1 MLLTPASAINPVRSH
16 AGKRRLRTEGWE
28 RLALGLGLLLA
39 ASTALAASGG
49 NAAAGKAKSVA
60 CAGCHGPDG
69 NGVGNPD
76 WPKLAGQVEEY
87 LLKQLRDF
95 KSGARKDL
103 IMNGT
108 MNGMAAG
115 LSEQDMKDIAAFY
128 ASQKLKPSVARDAE
142 LVKLGERIYRGGI
155 AKRRVAACMSCHGPS
170 GHGIPPKFPR
180 VSGQNSSYTE
190 KQMLFFKAGTRSND
204 GGVMTPTAFEMS
216 EKEIKAVAEYLAGLR

>member
-1 MLLTPASAINPVRSH
+1 MPSMLTRFVAGAIH
-16 AGKRRLRTEGWE
+16 FGFG
-28 RLALGLGLLLA
+28 LALLLA
-39 ASTALAASGG
+39 AGSSPATSGG
-49 NAAAGKAKSVA
+49 SAEAGKAKSAA
-60 CAGCHGPDG
+60 CAACHGADG

-76 WPKLAGQVEEY
+76 WPKLAGQGQEY
-87 LLKQLRDF
+87 LVKQLRDF

-115 LSEQDMKDIAAFY
+115 LSEQDMQDIAAFY
-128 ASQKLKPSVARDAE
+128 ASQTLKPAVARDAE

-180 VSGQNSSYTE
+180 VSGQNPSYAE
-190 KQMLFFKAGTRSND
+190 KQMLFFKAFTRSND
-204 GGVMTPTAFEMS
+204 GGIMTPTAFEMS
-216 EKEIKAVAEYLAGLR
+216 EKEIKAVAEYMAGLR